1 MKKLVIL
8 FFLFACAGLYAQT
21 PTKKETEEERKQ
33 RYIEEVNPF
42 RKNGYKPRI
51 ITLSKGKYR
60 EAFPD
65 TIVQIGSFTYN
76 KKTKQITGIWTV
88 EELRYS
94 EETLKPGLVSRWF
107 SPDPLSDEFP
117 DKSPYHF
124 VDNNPI
130 IYVDPDGLAAMTV
143 IGADKKSQ
151 ENIKSQLP
159 ASSQK
164 YVKFDASGKL
174 DAGLLAKGA
183 KANSGSGNYQ
193 RLLHLANS
201 EDTYVFSSADHY
213 HASDSDAGGDIITV
227 GLRGSK
233 LEPKGSIG
241 ITLYADK
248 TVTNATETSIDE
260 NTNIV
265 VSSMVEDAT
274 QVKTTAHEVVHAF
287 LYDLMKNHGSDIEPN
302 HQFIP
307 ATDEDGNLYFRYTS
321 PKLIKPAEQE
331 AVKNYKENKKKNE

>member
-1 MKKLVIL
+1 MKKLIIL
-8 FFLFACAGLYAQT
+8 LFVFACTGVYSQT
-21 PTKKETEEERKQ
+21 KPKKETKEERKK

-42 RKNGYKPRI
+42 RKNGYKPRV
-51 ITLSKGKYR
+51 ITLSNGKYR

-76 KKTKQITGIWTV
+76 KKTKQITGVWTI
-88 EELRYS
+88 ENLGYS
-94 EETLKPGLVSRWF
+94 EATLKPDLVSRWF

-117 DKSPYHF
+117 DKSPYNF

-130 IYVDPDGLAAMTV
+130 LYVDPDGLAPMTV

-151 ENIKSQLP
+151 QNIKNQLP

-164 YVKFDASGKL
+164 YVKFDSNGKL
-174 DAGLLAKGA
+174 DAGLLAQGA

-201 EDTYVFSSADHY
+201 DDTYVFSSADHY
-213 HASDSDAGGDIITV
+213 HASDADAGGDIITV
-227 GLRGSK
+227 GMKGSK
-233 LEPKGSIG
+233 LEPNGSIG

-248 TVTNATETSIDE
+248 TVTGATETSIDE

-265 VSSMVEDAT
+265 VSNKVDDGT
-274 QVKTTAHEVVHAF
+274 QAKTTAHEVVHAF
-287 LYDLMKNHGSDIEPN
+287 LYDLMKNHGGTTEPN

-307 ATDEDGNLYFRYTS
+307 ATDKDGNIYFRYTS
-321 PKLIKPAEQE
+321 PKLIKPAEKE
-331 AVKNYKENKKKNE
+331 ATKNYNENKKKNE